1 MTTVPLVRSVGP
13 FTPPSRTVQGS
24 ILDIAEVSN
33 DFSMIGLDGLIESF
47 NCIGVDVDA
56 IACSGFKGLTK
67 RFDPP
72 AFSNGV
78 MFNIQNGVRCKVFG
92 FAMDDP
98 KIKAAIDAMEPEGVS
113 IGLHDALL
121 VNGTDIT
128 PAAGSVTPAQALG
141 LLEGAGYSGYAGQP
155 VLHVGPMLAS
165 LWAATQAIKPVGDH
179 LETLL
184 GTPVAVSVGNESK
197 TAGKLDADQWA
208 FVTGAVVLVRSEAV
222 LASDIDRTTNDQTV
236 LYERLYV
243 AAVDCLNVKAKV
255 KVL

>member
-1 MTTVPLVRSVGP
+1 VG
-13 FTPPSRTVQGS
+13 R
-24 ILDIAEVSN
+24 E
-33 DFSMIGLDGLIESF
+33 
-47 NCIGVDVDA
+47 
-56 IACSGFKGLTK
+56 
-67 RFDPP
+67 
-72 AFSNGV
+72 
-78 MFNIQNGVRCKVFG
+78 
-92 FAMDDP
+92 
-98 KIKAAIDAMEPEGVS
+98 
-113 IGLHDALL
+113 
-121 VNGTDIT
+121 
-128 PAAGSVTPAQALG
+128 
-141 LLEGAGYSGYAGQP
+141 
-155 VLHVGPMLAS
+155 
-165 LWAATQAIKPVGDH
+165 QAIKPVGDH